1 MQQDSNTILSGIVE
15 TITYHNPENGWSV
28 LKVSPQNR
36 PNDRVAVVVFQT
48 KVFAGATLDF
58 YGNFVNHPT
67 FGEQFKAV
75 KVVEKKPATQ
85 HALEK
90 YLGSG
95 LIFGVG
101 PKTAKKIV
109 DHFGARTLDVFE
121 NSIEKLV
128 EVEGI
133 KKNKLQSIA
142 TAWNDHR
149 EVRNVMLFLQEFELS
164 TVFAVK
170 IYKAYGNKAVEIVR
184 NNPYQLARD
193 IFGIGFLSADKI
205 ALKVGIKA
213 NDKIRINAGIKHL
226 LNSAREEGHC
236 YLTLEQ
242 INLGVEELLS
252 LSNLSLVTNLN
263 ELITQNEII
272 YLKQDKL
279 DCYYAKSLYF
289 DEQYVFKKIKSL
301 MGQSCAT
308 DGDRVKNW
316 LDKYKETHEVNL
328 SDEQLASIIN
338 IVQHPFSILT
348 GGPGCGKTTTTK
360 ILVKLIIAM
369 GKNIILAA
377 PTGRAAQRMGEV
389 IGIDAKTI
397 HRLLEF
403 NPAGGGFLRNEENPL
418 SGNFLIVDE
427 TSMLDINLTASLLK
441 AVSLDCQVLFI
452 GDPDQLPSVGAGNV
466 LNDLINSQVVPCFRL
481 TKIFR
486 QAAES
491 SIIKSAHAIN
501 KGEMPTLKSP
511 FEFPELW
518 KNRFDSLFID
528 AEDATSEQAHFI
540 YRVKNY
546 FGKSGEH
553 HFNEMSGEAF
563 SIPDKFHHVK
573 LEELVTSENHVEELK
588 AVLKRVHPF
597 STLNYGFTAT
607 DIILKL
613 IEETIPKY
621 WGKNLEIQLLTPMIK
636 GSLGAQKL
644 NSRIQERMNPK
655 REGSAQISIGEK
667 IFRVGDRVIQKRNNY
682 ELMVFNGDIGKIIK
696 IDCESLECV
705 INFGKQEVVY
715 TKENLVEIDLA
726 YAITIHKSQGSE
738 FDVVIIP
745 VSTQHFKM
753 LYRNLIYT
761 GLTRGK
767 KLVIFVGQRRA
778 MRMSIQNID
787 SKVRQTNL
795 ANFLKNAYS

>member
-1 MQQDSNTILSGIVE
+1 MQSSEHIECLSGIVE

-28 LKVSPQNR
+28 LKVSPASR
-36 PNDRVAVVVFQT
+36 PNERMAVVVFQT
-48 KVFAGATLDF
+48 KVFAGATMDF
-58 YGNFVNHPT
+58 YGSYVTHPT

-75 KVVEKKPATQ
+75 KVVEKKPASTT
-85 HALEK
+85 ALEK

-109 DHFGARTLDVFE
+109 DHFGNRTLDIFE
-121 NSIEKLV
+121 NHIEKLV
-128 EVEGI
+128 EVDGI
-133 KKNKLQSIA
+133 KKNKLKMISE
-142 TAWNDHR
+142 AWSEHR
-149 EVRNVMLFLQEFELS
+149 EVRNVMLFLQEFDIS

-170 IYKAYGNKAVEIVR
+170 IYKAYGSKAVEIVR

-193 IFGIGFLSADKI
+193 IFGIVFLSADKI
-205 ALKVGIKA
+205 ALKVGIKP
-213 NDKIRINAGIKHL
+213 DDQIRICAGVKHL

-236 YLTLEQ
+236 YLTFDQ
-242 INLGVEELLS
+242 INDGVLELL
-252 LSNLSLVTNLN
+252 NLTSVPLKVILQDLVSKNEIINLN
-263 ELITQNEII
+263 E
-272 YLKQDKL
+272 
-279 DCYYAKSLYF
+279 CYYAKSLYF

-301 MGQSCAT
+301 MEQACSN
-308 DGDRVKNW
+308 DDERVKSW
-316 LDKYKETHEVNL
+316 LDKYKIANEVTL
-328 SDEQLASIIN
+328 SDEQLASIIH
-338 IVQHPFSILT
+338 IVKYPFSILT

-360 ILVKLIIAM
+360 ILVKLIQAM

-389 IGIDAKTI
+389 IGVEAKTI

-403 NPAGGGFLRNEENPL
+403 NPAGGGFLRNEDNPL
-418 SGNFLIVDE
+418 PGNFLIVDE

-466 LNDLINSQVVPCFRL
+466 LNDLINSEVVPCFKL

-501 KGEMPTLKSP
+501 RGEIPAVKSP

-518 KNRFDSLFID
+518 KTKHDSLFID

-540 YRVKNY
+540 HRVKNY
-546 FGKSGEH
+546 FGKNNLTTD
-553 HFNEMSGEAF
+553 FNEMQVEAF

-573 LEELVTSENHVEELK
+573 LEELVQSQSHVEELK
-588 AVLKRVHPF
+588 SVLKRVHPF

-607 DIILKL
+607 DIVLKL

-644 NSRIQERMNPK
+644 NLKIQERMNPK
-655 REGSAQISIGEK
+655 REGLAQIMIGEK
-667 IFRVGDRVIQKRNNY
+667 IYRVGDRIIQKRNNY
-682 ELMVFNGDIGKIIK
+682 ELGVFNGDIGKILK
-696 IDCESLECV
+696 IDTETLECL
-705 INFGKQEVVY
+705 IAFGNEKNYHEVAY
-715 TKENLVEIDLA
+715 AKENLSEIDLA

-767 KLVIFVGQRRA
+767 KLVIMVGQRKA
-778 MRMSIQNID
+778 LRMAINNID

-795 ANFLKNAYS
+795 SNFLKA